1 MTPPAAASAA
11 HRGRVGAP
19 ARPLTPRPRRVSG
32 PARPPSRPRTP
43 PAAAPREQGLANGLL
58 AGAEG
63 LLHARS
69 LDRLIRGRGW
79 IAVIAFALIGIVTL
93 QLGLLKLNAGMG
105 RSIERAEALQRKN
118 AALSIENSELAAGGR
133 VEALASRMG
142 MVVVPSGTLRYLRAG
157 SAGQAAGAA
166 AAALSAPSA
175 TAGASS
181 APSTEASSPTGG
193 QSGRASAE
201 SQAQQGETSTAT
213 GGTGEPQAAAPAS
226 ETQAT
231 PAASTTPSTSG
242 ETAATAES
250 APAGG
255 TQAGP
260 AG

>member
-43 PAAAPREQGLANGLL
+43 PAAPREQGLANGLL

-118 AALSIENSELAAGGR
+118 AALSIENSELAAGGG
-133 VEALASRMG
+133 SRRSR
-142 MVVVPSGTLRYLRAG
+142 PAWEWWS
-157 SAGQAAGAA
+157 S
-166 AAALSAPSA
+166 PPEHSA
-175 TAGASS
+175 TFAR
-181 APSTEASSPTGG
+181 APP
-193 QSGRASAE
+193 GRPR
-201 SQAQQGETSTAT
+201 AQPRQ
-213 GGTGEPQAAAPAS
+213 P
-226 ETQAT
+226 
-231 PAASTTPSTSG
+231 
-242 ETAATAES
+242 
-250 APAGG
+250 
-255 TQAGP
+255 
-260 AG
+260 